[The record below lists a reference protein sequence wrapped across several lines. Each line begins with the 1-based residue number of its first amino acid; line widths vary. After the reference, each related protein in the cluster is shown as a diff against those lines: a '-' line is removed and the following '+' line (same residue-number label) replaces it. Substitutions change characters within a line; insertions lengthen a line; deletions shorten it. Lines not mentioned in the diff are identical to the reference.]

1 MYYEILALAVIII
14 FVMQYIGGFSINK
27 FIDDNANMFKKLQ
40 EDDFEFYAKARYGD
54 AVDIEKLFNQNKTI
68 FPLVRYTERP
78 DVASIHIMN
87 GKIVIVVDTSPSEIA
102 ASGFVTISSSMLLPP
117 SSVRG
122 NSGTST
128 ISKKL

>member
-54 AVDIEKLFNQNKTI
+54 SVDIEKLFNQRLRDALLTG
-68 FPLVRYTERP
+68 LAV
-78 DVASIHIMN
+78 
-87 GKIVIVVDTSPSEIA
+87 
-102 ASGFVTISSSMLLPP
+102 GFLFINDINDNCCNDWYV
-117 SSVRG
+117 
-122 NSGTST
+122 
-128 ISKKL
+128 